1 MNSFSAVQGAEWSVD
16 QKYGKGQIVFHNGV
30 FYECQTDGKQDIN
43 GNFNGFDNRDDEE
56 FLDPMETIIILL

>member
-30 FYECQTDGKQDIN
+30 FYECQTDGKQDNN

-56 FLDPMETIIILL
+56 FLASDGTIITLL